1 VPVFEPHDRC
11 AGPDAVRPRPEARRE
26 PASGEGDGVFSEHD
40 HPAFDRLAA
49 AVLAS
54 PSAPLGPLLR
64 AQLPGTTSVRW
75 LRQEQLP
82 PTTRPAGLTGE
93 HWLSLFACWS
103 SAHRVPTGGGP
114 GVRRSG
120 GRPSTHGHAS
130 GAGGRP
136 RWGQ

>member
-1 VPVFEPHDRC
+1 VSHPTPLSGPV
-11 AGPDAVRPRPEARRE
+11 ADARATL
-26 PASGEGDGVFSEHD
+26 DEHD

-64 AQLPGTTSVRW
+64 AQLRGTTGVRW

-82 PTTRPAGLTGE
+82 PTTRPGGLTSA

-103 SAHRVPTGGGP
+103 SAHQAPTAGGP